1 MISVPSRV
9 PKLEALRCLWT
20 LGQAMGRL
28 TAAPS
33 GRLFRTVRSHHLR
46 HGGAPDPRPGPWIS
60 GDFGCGR
67 GDFGLSDAEMSYAA
81 SCVGLAA
88 VLACGVSCLSDR
100 FGRAKVLTWTLAPYT
115 LATAFTALAPGVA
128 SFAPGL

>member
-1 MISVPSRV
+1 
-9 PKLEALRCLWT
+9 
-20 LGQAMGRL
+20 
-28 TAAPS
+28 
-33 GRLFRTVRSHHLR
+33 
-46 HGGAPDPRPGPWIS
+46 
-60 GDFGCGR
+60 
-67 GDFGLSDAEMSYAA
+67 MSYAA

-115 LATAFTALAPGVA
+115 LATACTALAPGVA